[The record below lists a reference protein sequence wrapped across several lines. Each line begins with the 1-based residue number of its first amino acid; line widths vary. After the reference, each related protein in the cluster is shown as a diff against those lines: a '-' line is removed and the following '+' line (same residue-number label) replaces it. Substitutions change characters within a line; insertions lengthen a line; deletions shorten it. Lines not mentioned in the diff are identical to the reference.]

1 MKKILFI
8 LGAVSM
14 LTLASCNSNS
24 AKQTQATE
32 TTETTKSATIPV
44 AQVLENPDHYIG
56 GEIAVE
62 GICTH
67 RCKHG
72 GAKMFIMGNNDKQ
85 ILRVESSEAS
95 GKFPTE
101 VVNNMVVVKGTL
113 VEDKIDEAYL
123 QKWESELKQ
132 EMEKHGEAGGCATE
146 KAARNESAEANTPE
160 KRIADFRQ
168 KIKER
173 KDKEGK
179 DYLSFYHLEA
189 QHYDIMN

>member
-14 LTLASCNSNS
+14 LTLASCNSNN

-32 TTETTKSATIPV
+32 ATKSTAIPV
-44 AQVLENPDHYIG
+44 SQVLENPDDYTG

-72 GAKMFIMGNNDKQ
+72 GAKMFVMGNNEKQ
-85 ILRVESSEAS
+85 VLRVESTDAS

-113 VEDKIDEAYL
+113 VEEKIDEAYL
-123 QKWESELKQ
+123 QNWESELKE
-132 EMEKHGEAGGCATE
+132 EMEKHGEAGGCSTE
-146 KAARNESAEANTPE
+146 KAARNESADANTPE

-168 KIKER
+168 RIKER
-173 KDKEGK
+173 KEKEGK

-189 QHYDIMN
+189 QNYEVMN